1 LIKLKGW
8 SHCGQPFFNDYLEN
22 KKAAFN
28 KAAFLNTKQKL
39 VVDNQFVCVQI
50 CAFFH
55 FYKVN
60 SVGKIF
66 EVYGKII

>member
-1 LIKLKGW
+1 MKLKGCP
-8 SHCGQPFFNDYLEN
+8 HCGQPFFNKCPEN

-28 KAAFLNTKQKL
+28 KAAFFNIKKKL